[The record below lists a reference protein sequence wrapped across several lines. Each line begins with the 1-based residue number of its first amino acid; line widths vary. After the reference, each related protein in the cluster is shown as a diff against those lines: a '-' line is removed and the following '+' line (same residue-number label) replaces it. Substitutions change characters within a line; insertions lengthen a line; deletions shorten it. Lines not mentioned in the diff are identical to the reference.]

1 MKTVCH
7 KEQILFYQEV
17 DKIIAF
23 ITNNSKLVSSNQKVF
38 ADYYNTLGVHLYYD
52 KYQTKAK
59 AYFYIPHL
67 LGNRNAFGNFI
78 SSCL

>member
-1 MKTVCH
+1 MCQ

-23 ITNNSKLVSSNQKVF
+23 ICNNSKLVSNNQKVF

-52 KYQTKAK
+52 KNQIKAK
-59 AYFYIPHL
+59 AYFWIAHM
-67 LGNRNAFGNFI
+67 LGNKNAFGNLI
-78 SSCL
+78 SSCF